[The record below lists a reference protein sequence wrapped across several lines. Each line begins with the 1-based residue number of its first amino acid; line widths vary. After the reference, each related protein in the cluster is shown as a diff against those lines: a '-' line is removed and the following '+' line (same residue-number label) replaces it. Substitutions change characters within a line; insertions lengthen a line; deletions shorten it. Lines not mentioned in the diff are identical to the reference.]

1 MADSSIQEVV
11 TPVPTD
17 ADAPR
22 MYLHSVYIVGGVAA
36 LCVIG
41 IIAGMIL
48 NRTVDA
54 ALAAIGGVAIGKLG
68 ELLAPART

>member
-1 MADSSIQEVV
+1 
-11 TPVPTD
+11 
-17 ADAPR
+17 
-22 MYLHSVYIVGGVAA
+22 MYLHSVYIVGSVAA
-36 LCVIG
+36 LCVVG
-41 IIAGMIL
+41 IIVGMIL